1 MTDVVSSHAVDTDG
15 ASPPPEAPSA
25 ELAFDGPTLG
35 NRFLGPF
42 ADGITGLRPHILGS
56 EQTLSLSRT
65 RVHFHRNLPALE
77 AWGYGFDRNHASV
90 PGPLLEADADHPTA
104 ITWRNRIG
112 PPGPLPFTAWTTNQ
126 EDDDSPQND
135 LGTSG
140 KSAGTL
146 RDLSAAPLGWAVTHL
161 HGGHTIPDSDG
172 WPDNMMGGDGR
183 QVCWYDN
190 TSDNAD
196 LGLTKVGAMQWYH
209 DHAMGATGLHVY
221 AGLAGPYIIRS
232 RRERDL
238 GLPTGPSTGE
248 SVLMLADRNLVE
260 DDDGH
265 IRFLHKNTP
274 DTAEFFGPLTSVN
287 GTLWPYLR
295 IGAGVVRL
303 RLYNASNSRAY
314 RLHILDGH
322 GVVLPSAS
330 AYIIGTDAGLL
341 WMAQPLDLSAGITL
355 APAERIDVLLNL
367 SGRDGTQLYVV
378 NSAEAPFD
386 DNPPPEDL
394 TAAHRDLRLPY
405 PQVMRLDI
413 DRHRP
418 VAARPQLWD
427 ELRTEVLNPAF
438 RRLVH
443 PSAPQPS
450 PAPTATTPPDGP
462 EVLTIPEDHGHHDV
476 LLVEEP
482 AGHLQLVEID
492 ENQGGK
498 IRLQLPGDASVNTYA
513 PISAMSGTQM
523 GSFYQQVGVFAAVG
537 RWEVFR
543 FLNTTV
549 DVHPI
554 HIHQSAFQP
563 LGAHAGSYDTT
574 GFDPQALIT
583 TSDMVPNGN
592 GRPYDPQELTG
603 WKDTIRVDPG
613 QLVSVAI
620 RFDIPGKYVYHCH
633 ILEHEDNEMM
643 RPFMVSPIATAMN
656 GHM

>member
-1 MTDVVSSHAVDTDG
+1 MTDLASSRPDEAKALSAAGEAALTG
-15 ASPPPEAPSA
+15 PEFDAPRLGHRV
-25 ELAFDGPTLG
+25 LAP
-35 NRFLGPF
+35 FL
-42 ADGITGLRPHILGS
+42 DGISGLRPHFLER

-77 AWGYGFDRNHASV
+77 AWGYGLERGLASA
-90 PGPLLEADADHPTA
+90 PGPLLEVDADHPSEV
-104 ITWRNRIG
+104 TWRNRIG
-112 PPGPLPFTAWTTNQ
+112 PPGPLPFTAWSTNQ
-126 EDDDSPQND
+126 ENPPDSPQNY
-135 LGTSG
+135 LGIDDE
-140 KSAGTL
+140 SAGAP
-146 RDLSAAPLGWAVTHL
+146 RDLSLAPVGWAVTHL

-172 WPDNMMGGDGR
+172 WPDDIMAGEGR

-196 LGLTKVGAMQWYH
+196 VGLAKVGAMQWYH

-232 RRERDL
+232 AREREL
-238 GLPTGPSTGE
+238 GLPTSPATGE
-248 SVLMLADRNLVE
+248 SVLMIADRNLVE
-260 DDDGH
+260 EPDGH

-274 DTAEFFGPLTSVN
+274 DTAEFFGPLTAVN

-295 IGAGVVRL
+295 VGAGVVRL

-322 GVVLPSAS
+322 QQPLPSSNAFL
-330 AYIIGTDAGLL
+330 IGTDAGLL
-341 WMAQPLDLSAGITL
+341 RHARPLDLAAGLTL
-355 APAERIDVLLNL
+355 APAERVDLLL
-367 SGRDGTQLYVV
+367 DLAGREGTHLYVV

-386 DNPPPEDL
+386 NNPPPTDL
-394 TAAHRDLRLPY
+394 VAPHRDLRLPY
-405 PQVMRLDI
+405 PQVMRLDV

-418 VAARPQLWD
+418 VAPRPTLWAEISD
-427 ELRTEVLNPAF
+427 AVLNPAF

-443 PSAPQPS
+443 PDTDPPASAPAAD
-450 PAPTATTPPDGP
+450 APP
-462 EVLTIPEDHGHHDV
+462 VLTLPEDHGHHAV
-476 LLVEEP
+476 LLVEDP
-482 AGHLQLVEID
+482 PGHLQLVEID
-492 ENQGGK
+492 KDPAGR
-498 IRLQLPGDASVNTYA
+498 IRMQLPGDSAVTTYS

-523 GSFYQQVGVFAAVG
+523 GSFYQQIGVFAAVG

-554 HIHQSAFQP
+554 HIHQSTFQP
-563 LGAHAGSYDTT
+563 LGDHAGSYDTT
-574 GFDPQALIT
+574 GFDPDSLSTATDMI
-583 TSDMVPNGN
+583 SDGL
-592 GRPYDPQELTG
+592 GRSYDPHELLG

-643 RPFMVSPIATAMN
+643 RPFIVSPVATSMT
-656 GHM
+656 GHMP